1 MEPFR
6 FHLFVCTQQKP
17 EGVPSCPASGSFAV
31 LGALDREIQAR
42 GLNSPGP
49 NNRGLNN
56 DVQLTTCGC
65 MGLCDEGPVMV
76 VYPAGVWY
84 RRVQSS
90 DVSEI
95 VDAHLRDG
103 KPLDRLIWNDAAA
116 MKAMAVE
123 HGEKFRE
130 AMAAR
135 EKAGVL
141 PDRLDQMI
149 RGYMPS
155 RCLLTALEL
164 DIFTAVGDGAN
175 AEQIGEKIHANAR
188 AAGML
193 LNALVALG
201 LLSKS
206 GDDYKN
212 TPESARFFVQSSKD
226 NHRNGL
232 LHTANIWHRWST
244 LTDAVRSGTR
254 VPTSRDDNSE
264 WTHNFI
270 AGMQRHAKD
279 RAPLVVKALGAATTT
294 ATSTSN
300 SNSHCNVRRILDLG
314 GGSGAYSI
322 AFAQAYSDVQC
333 EILDIPEVVP
343 LTTEYVR
350 QAGVSA
356 QVTLRAGDMLQDDF
370 GSGYDIIMLNAIC
383 HMFSEEQNRAI
394 IHRAHQALAPNGR
407 LVVQDFI
414 LNPEKT
420 GPQHAALFSLNML
433 VSTEAGAS
441 YSEPEYTHWMKAAGF
456 TEVCRINL
464 PGPSSLI
471 VGLS

>member
-17 EGVPSCPASGSFAV
+17 EGIPSCPASGSFAV
-31 LGALDREIQAR
+31 LGALDREIQVR
-42 GLNSPGP
+42 GLNH
-49 NNRGLNN
+49 

-76 VYPAGVWY
+76 VYPEGVWY
-84 RRVQSS
+84 RRVQMS

-95 VDAHLRDG
+95 VGSHLHDG
-103 KPLDRLIWNDAAA
+103 KTVDRLIWNDAPA

-135 EKAGVL
+135 EKAGIL

-155 RCLLTALEL
+155 RCILTALEL

-175 AEQIGEKIHANAR
+175 AEQIGTSIHANPR
-188 AAGML
+188 GAGML

-206 GDDYKN
+206 GGEYKN
-212 TPESARFFVQSSKD
+212 TSESARFFVQGSKD

-232 LHTANIWHRWST
+232 LHTADIWHRWST

-254 VPTSRDDNSE
+254 ITPGRKVDGKDDRKDTPK
-264 WTHNFI
+264 WTCNFI
-270 AGMQRHAKD
+270 VGMQRNAKD
-279 RAPLVVKALGAATTT
+279 RAPLLVKALGT
-294 ATSTSN
+294 AG
-300 SNSHCNVRRILDLG
+300 VRRILDLG

-322 AFAQAYSDVQC
+322 AFAKASSDLRC
-333 EILDIPEVVP
+333 EILDVPEVVP
-343 LTTEYVR
+343 LTAEYVN

-356 QVTLRAGDMLQDDF
+356 QVSLRCGDMLQDDF

-383 HMFSEEQNRAI
+383 HMFSEEQNRDI
-394 IHRAHQALAPNGR
+394 FRRASHALAPKGR

-414 LNPEKT
+414 LNPDKT

-433 VSTEAGAS
+433 VNTDAGAS
-441 YSEPEYTHWMKAAGF
+441 YSESEYTDWMKAAGF
-456 TEVCRINL
+456 TDVCRIDL

-471 VGLS
+471 VGLVK